1 MAGGGKRKLER
12 ADDDDEE
19 DFPRGG
25 KQALSA
31 AEIQEARAEA
41 EAEFNRENENLGK
54 KTKKKKRK
62 VEEDPEEETL
72 LLSGNARK
80 SVELLKFRKLCSGM
94 RLWGAVSGINK
105 TDLSISLP
113 NGLHGF
119 VKVDEAFPEYT
130 PDLSDDKGKCHL
142 LLEELFHVGQYVS
155 CTLLNLEETK
165 GDGQKKQPRRAVLSL
180 LPRHFN
186 EGMTMDTIYVGQL
199 MISSVKSI
207 EDHGYVLSF
216 GLPEMSGFLLH
227 KDHQGEKLRV
237 GEIMQSC
244 VSAIDKKRGVINL
257 TTMQLSSAMK
267 EHENLSLGTLVPGAL
282 VNGCVQAVMRN
293 GVLLSFL
300 TYFTGIVD
308 IFHLQSVLS
317 SKDWAQ
323 DYTEGKRFKARI
335 IFIDARTKRIR
346 LSLRSHL
353 VDAEIVVPSLNRGDV
368 IEAARIKRVDPAIGL
383 LLELPATPH
392 VAGYVNHADVSDV
405 NVDKLEKKFKDGQRV
420 KARIIGFRLM
430 DGMATLTLKE
440 SMVKGVVNKLDLKP
454 GALVHGV
461 ITRVEA
467 CGALVSLGGVKGLC
481 PVQHMS
487 EYNRLKP
494 SSKFEVGKKMKFRVL
509 QYDHEKKKLSLTF
522 KKSLVSS
529 KLPLIT
535 AYEDAVDGLVTH
547 GWIQGISN
555 IGCFMEFY
563 NHVKGLVHR
572 SELGIGPD
580 TPIEAAFHV
589 GQVVKCRVLESDLS
603 KRRLS
608 LSFNMSLRPGVK
620 PGSVVSA
627 VITQMGS
634 SQIELQV
641 NDDIASTMSY
651 EHLSDTP
658 VHAEQMRSLLKPGF
672 KFDRLLVL
680 GWEHSKLV
688 LTAKYSLIDAA
699 ESLPSS
705 IHQLSPM
712 AVLPGYI
719 SVIHDKYC
727 LVSFLD
733 DVTGLVPIGNASDGY
748 LEDLSQVF
756 FVGQSVRAQVLEVD
770 SENEKFVLSLKQ
782 SACFSTDVSL
792 IQGYFLEEEL
802 IAKLKEKEGLDWG
815 NKLQIGELVEADV
828 QEVKDYGIIL
838 NLKDNADVVGFATH
852 YQSDSPVE
860 VGAAVKACILDVV
873 KTDGIVDLS
882 LQKKMLKFKKTK
894 AVLQLH
900 QRVEV
905 VVELVKD
912 EYLVLS
918 LPKFGNSIGFASTR
932 DYNIRVLRPHDH
944 YSPGQKF
951 SATIYSFGSESVG
964 ERTLLL
970 LADTKPTFFTY
981 VKNDIGAIIEGQIQE
996 ISSLHMIIQAGIN
1009 LRGNVHITEVVD
1021 HYEEGNPLRK
1031 YNAGQTVRA
1040 KILSKRKTSRKHGNA
1055 PTLDLSLR
1063 PSELTGN
1070 DSARSVITFE
1080 TVTIGQTVVGY
1091 VQEVKENWAWLV
1103 LSPHLRGRLF
1113 ILDSSDDPSE
1123 LERFQERFKV
1133 GDAFQCHI
1141 RSVNHEKKQV
1151 DLSLRP
1157 KDEDFKK
1164 GDLLGGRITRVRP
1177 GDGGLTVQV
1186 GWETFGRVHVT
1197 HLGDT
1202 WMDDPASLFTEGKF
1216 VRCRVLDLKPTLKGT
1231 KALELSLRPSLGGY
1245 GGFESLPSYQTLE
1258 RKSNA
1263 CIVNSVSELQQ
1274 DMQVQGFV
1282 KDVTEKG
1289 CFVILSPSVDARILL
1304 KNLSSSFVQ
1313 NPAEMFPAG
1322 KLVSGRILS
1331 VRPLSG
1337 HVEMSLTTS
1346 QESSSWKTF
1355 CAGDIVSGRIRSIE
1369 AFGMF
1374 VALADSDVVGLCHV
1388 SEVSDDF
1395 IQDLPTLYKVGQR
1408 VQVKILKVDAE
1419 TKRISLGMKASF
1431 LTPDDGLET
1440 MDEEPVAEE
1449 PSTAN
1454 VLMET
1459 DEKEEDYLDL
1469 DTEATPMATDVDPLE
1484 VNLEEDVE
1492 DKVPVEDEKPPT
1504 AEESKKKTKKEKKR
1518 LKEQREAAVRAAE
1531 EKFLQKDQPPETE
1544 DDFERLV
1551 AASPN
1556 SSYVWIKYMAYWLRL
1571 ADPDKA
1577 RAVADRALE
1586 TINYREEMEKM
1597 NIWTAYINLEN
1608 SYAPSPREA
1617 VSALFERAMKYCDPK
1632 KLHLSLLGVYE
1643 STNQHE
1649 MTDALMKSMTRK
1661 FKTSTKVWLRHV
1673 SNLLGR
1679 GLSDKARKAFEQACV
1694 ALPRHKHIKFIS
1706 RAAILEFKS
1715 GSPERA
1721 REIFDGVLRNY
1732 PKKTDLWSVYLD
1744 QEIRLGDTAIVR
1756 NLFER
1761 ATCLDLPA
1769 KKMKFLFKKYLDFE
1783 KGQGDETRIEHVKT
1797 KAMEFVEAKAG

>member
-1 MAGGGKRKLER
+1 
-12 ADDDDEE
+12 
-19 DFPRGG
+19 
-25 KQALSA
+25 
-31 AEIQEARAEA
+31 
-41 EAEFNRENENLGK
+41 
-54 KTKKKKRK
+54 
-62 VEEDPEEETL
+62 
-72 LLSGNARK
+72 
-80 SVELLKFRKLCSGM
+80 M

-119 VKVDEAFPEYT
+119 VKIDEAFPEYT
-130 PDLSDDKGKCHL
+130 PDLSDDK
-142 LLEELFHVGQYVS
+142 
-155 CTLLNLEETK
+155 
-165 GDGQKKQPRRAVLSL
+165 
-180 LPRHFN
+180 
-186 EGMTMDTIYVGQL
+186 L

-282 VNGCVQAVMRN
+282 VNGCVQAVLRN

-353 VDAEIVVPSLNRGDV
+353 VDAEIVSLNRGDV

-405 NVDKLEKKFKDGQRV
+405 KVDKLEKKFKDGQRV
-420 KARIIGFRLM
+420 RARIIGFRLM
-430 DGMATLTLKE
+430 DRMATLT
-440 SMVKGVVNKLDLKP
+440 LKP

-603 KRRLS
+603 KRRLR
-608 LSFNMSLRPGVK
+608 LSFNMSLRYNVK

-658 VHAEQMRSLLKPGF
+658 GQ
-672 KFDRLLVL
+672 
-680 GWEHSKLV
+680 EHSKLV

-733 DVTGLVPIGNASDGY
+733 NVTGLVPIGNASDGY

-852 YQSDSPVE
+852 YQSNSPVE

-882 LQKKMLKFKKTK
+882 LQKRMLKFKKTK

-918 LPKFGNSIGFASTR
+918 LPKFENSIGFASTR

-981 VKNDIGAIIEGQIQE
+981 VKNDIGANHRRPGLFNLSGSFILILTILYQIQE
-996 ISSLHMIIQAGIN
+996 ISSLHMIIQAGIS

-1021 HYEEGNPLRK
+1021 QYEEGNPLRK

-1091 VQEVKENWAWLV
+1091 VQEVKESWAWLV

-1231 KALELSLRPSLGGY
+1231 KSLELSLRPSLGGH

-1282 KDVTEKG
+1282 KDLTEKG

-1374 VALADSDVVGLCHV
+1374 VALADSDGVGLCHV

-1419 TKRISLGMKASF
+1419 TKRISLGMKASY

-1492 DKVPVEDEKPPT
+1492 DKVPVEDEKPLT